1 MVLCICCQRVS
12 RRYIA
17 GWRGSSENP
26 AFFSRCTKEAN
37 VDPAEVSFNGEFL
50 RLVDRAKNPQSHL
63 TICLHCGMWGVDCAS
78 WQAYN
83 VSVTL
88 LRFYCQMSF
97 GTRSLRSTRMLDDTQ
112 CGDGAVKSPLPNLL
126 QRTHEVQG
134 DQMLFRFGNGLLI
147 KTEIF
152 RKPDR
157 LRILPL
163 GAPQGSL
170 MNHMLHFPNVAQ
182 GKDVFEPL
190 APDTGNAVLVSS
202 ASSCAAPRCR

>member
-1 MVLCICCQRVS
+1 HCRVCVIDWLA
-12 RRYIA
+12 RR
-17 GWRGSSENP
+17 
-26 AFFSRCTKEAN
+26 
-37 VDPAEVSFNGEFL
+37 
-50 RLVDRAKNPQSHL
+50 
-63 TICLHCGMWGVDCAS
+63 
-78 WQAYN
+78 AYN
-83 VSVTL
+83 VSITL

-97 GTRSLRSTRMLDDTQ
+97 ETSSLRSTRMLDDTQ

-126 QRTHEVQG
+126 EHTHEVQG
-134 DQMLFRFGNGLLI
+134 DQMLYRFGNGLLI